1 MKIKLYNFILL
12 MLVLLSACKDNNMD
26 SNKPIAKFDVEIDKL
41 HIKLVNN
48 SSDADSYYWDL
59 GNGVNSNLESLQFTY
74 EKSGNYKVL
83 LVAANDNGVYDKVVN
98 IVSVTNKENGLE
110 AMFSNEQ
117 VDNLVYKFINESIG
131 AISYQW
137 DFGDGNFS
145 NDESPIHEYS
155 NYGTYK
161 VRLEAKNSNGD
172 TDVLEQEILVRKKP
186 VKIIIDSDFGEW
198 IDVEN
203 IYETDETLKSGLK
216 LVKVAHDDNYIYM
229 YVETFDNLL
238 ASPFAIFIDR
248 DCDVSTGWLD
258 FWNSPADFHA
268 EGTLFN
274 SGTMWSNIYTGENL
288 SSSWSWLGID
298 PITLIRHEGGGYK
311 QLNSGSFGV
320 EFAIDKSTIPDLNN
334 DYFDFALKIRTS
346 AWQDINGLP
355 SFGKKY
361 KMLRYSYDDYSLKI
375 IE

>member
-12 MLVLLSACKDNNMD
+12 ILVLLFSCKEDNVLE
-26 SNKPIAKFDVEIDKL
+26 NKPIANFDVKIDKL
-41 HIKLVNN
+41 HIELVNN
-48 SSDADSYYWDL
+48 SSGADSYYWDL
-59 GNGVNSNLESLQFTY
+59 GNGVNSNVESLQFTY

-83 LVAANDNGVYDKVVN
+83 LVAANKNGVYDKVTTV
-98 IVSVTNKENGLE
+98 VSVTNKENGVE

-117 VDNLVYKFINESIG
+117 VDGFVYRFINESIG

-137 DFGDGNFS
+137 DFGDGTMS
-145 NDESPIHEYS
+145 NDESPIHEYE

-172 TDVLEQEILVRKKP
+172 IDVLEQDILVRKNPIK
-186 VKIIIDSDFGEW
+186 VTIDSDFGEW
-198 IDVEN
+198 IDVESV
-203 IYETDETLKSGLK
+203 YTTDETLTSGLK
-216 LVKVAHDDNYIYM
+216 SVKVAHDRNYIYM

-238 ASPFAIFIDR
+238 TSPFAIFIDR
-248 DCDVSTGWLD
+248 DSNASTGWLD
-258 FWNSPADFHA
+258 FWNSPADFQA

-274 SGTMWSNIYTGENL
+274 SGIMWSNTYSGNNL
-288 SSSWSWLGID
+288 SSDWSWVGID
-298 PITLIRHEGGGYK
+298 PISLIRNDGGGYM
-311 QLNSGSFGV
+311 QLNDGAYGI
-320 EFAIDKSTIPDLNN
+320 EFAIDKTTIPELND

-355 SFGKKY
+355 SLGKKY
-361 KMLRYSYDDYSLKI
+361 KMLRYSYDDLSLKI